1 MQRDPLIH
9 EAGRSRGAVAI
20 LITDSN
26 SDIIAQAH
34 SSPVDRSPTANVP
47 LERRVFGCVGRSRP
61 KREGQRCTLR
71 CLFVPLAKVLIL
83 GIYTNMP
90 FSVLDTHLADRT
102 ATLTTP
108 INTAASP
115 AVDQKP
121 SVPRAPQRT
130 ISGTAVKN
138 QTADASPTELLNT
151 TRAEL
156 SDAQRSRSEL
166 QEKLNRVT
174 TEVEKLRKKNTQDA
188 RRINALESE
197 RQHLNSRLKD
207 RDEELRG
214 KAKLLEVRHH
224 LWMITSSSLNLWLT
238 LYQDF
243 QDEMATLN
251 LQLNMA
257 DQKSNKLQHENQ
269 ELVDRWMA
277 RMGLE
282 ADAMN
287 DASKFS

>member
-1 MQRDPLIH
+1 MAYWRDEYLAALAVRDQR
-9 EAGRSRGAVAI
+9 EK
-20 LITDSN
+20 
-26 SDIIAQAH
+26 
-34 SSPVDRSPTANVP
+34 ANVA
-47 LERRVFGCVGRSRP
+47 LYD
-61 KREGQRCTLR
+61 
-71 CLFVPLAKVLIL
+71 A
-83 GIYTNMP
+83 Y
-90 FSVLDTHLADRT
+90 THLADRT

-108 INTAASP
+108 INIAASP
-115 AVDQKP
+115 VVDPKS
-121 SVPRAPQRT
+121 SVPRETQRT
-130 ISGTAVKN
+130 ISSGATTKN
-138 QTADASPTELLNT
+138 QTSDVSPTELLNT

-156 SDAQRSRSEL
+156 SQAQRFRSEL
-166 QEKLNRVT
+166 QDKLKRVT

-197 RQHLNSRLKD
+197 RLLLNSRLKD

-214 KAKLLEVRHH
+214 KAKLLE
-224 LWMITSSSLNLWLT
+224 
-238 LYQDF
+238 DF

-277 RMGLE
+277 RMGQE

>member
-1 MQRDPLIH
+1 MSYWRDEYLAALAVRDQR
-9 EAGRSRGAVAI
+9 EK
-20 LITDSN
+20 
-26 SDIIAQAH
+26 
-34 SSPVDRSPTANVP
+34 ANVA
-47 LERRVFGCVGRSRP
+47 LYD
-61 KREGQRCTLR
+61 
-71 CLFVPLAKVLIL
+71 A
-83 GIYTNMP
+83 Y
-90 FSVLDTHLADRT
+90 THLADRT

-108 INTAASP
+108 IKTAASP
-115 AVDQKP
+115 AVDQKS

-130 ISGTAVKN
+130 ISGTAAKN

-174 TEVEKLRKKNTQDA
+174 TEVEKLRKKTTQDA

-214 KAKLLEVRHH
+214 KAKLLE
-224 LWMITSSSLNLWLT
+224 
-238 LYQDF
+238 DF

-257 DQKSNKLQHENQ
+257 DQKSNKLQHENK

>member
-1 MQRDPLIH
+1 MAYWRDEYLAALAVRDQR
-9 EAGRSRGAVAI
+9 EK
-20 LITDSN
+20 
-26 SDIIAQAH
+26 
-34 SSPVDRSPTANVP
+34 ANVA
-47 LERRVFGCVGRSRP
+47 LYD
-61 KREGQRCTLR
+61 
-71 CLFVPLAKVLIL
+71 A
-83 GIYTNMP
+83 Y
-90 FSVLDTHLADRT
+90 THLADRT
-102 ATLTTP
+102 ATLTAP
-108 INTAASP
+108 IIIAGSP
-115 AVDQKP
+115 AVDPKC
-121 SVPRAPQRT
+121 SVARETQRP
-130 ISGTAVKN
+130 ISSGATAKN
-138 QTADASPTELLNT
+138 QTAGVSSTELLNK

-156 SDAQRSRSEL
+156 SEAQRFRSEL

-174 TEVEKLRKKNTQDA
+174 SEVEKLRKKNTQDA
-188 RRINALESE
+188 RRINTLESE
-197 RQHLNSRLKD
+197 RLQLNSRLKD

-214 KAKLLEVRHH
+214 KAKLLE
-224 LWMITSSSLNLWLT
+224 
-238 LYQDF
+238 DF